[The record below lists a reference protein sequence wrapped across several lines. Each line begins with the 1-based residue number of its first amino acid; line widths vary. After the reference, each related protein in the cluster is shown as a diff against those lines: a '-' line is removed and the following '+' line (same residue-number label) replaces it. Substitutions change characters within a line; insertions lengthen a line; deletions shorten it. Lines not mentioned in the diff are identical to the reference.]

1 MVREIQIRSAL
12 TELKLINVFKKREI
26 LNNQTEVIKMKKI
39 TSILLSIIMIYSVC
53 FPITAFAAALPT
65 VGISSLSVKKNTVTV
80 KWKKKSKIMG
90 YQIQYSTDSK
100 FKKNKKSIKIKKAK
114 TTSKKISNLKE
125 SKKYY
130 FRIRTYKSSN
140 KKTRYSKW
148 SKVKSIKTP
157 KDTKSN
163 KDNIQK
169 ETHCTNN
176 NNHSIK
182 CGNMGKWF
190 TSKSDIDD
198 YWEEVVQKYSKQY
211 ENGEITWET
220 YCKKSPY
227 GYECWSCSYCGKWTG
242 NFKYR

>member
-1 MVREIQIRSAL
+1 
-12 TELKLINVFKKREI
+12 
-26 LNNQTEVIKMKKI
+26 MKKI

-65 VGISSLSVKKNTVTV
+65 VGISSLSVKENTVTV

-140 KKTRYSKW
+140 KKTRYSKC
-148 SKVKSIKTP
+148 SKVKSVKT
-157 KDTKSN
+157 
-163 KDNIQK
+163 QK
-169 ETHCTNN
+169 EAHCTNN
-176 NNHSIK
+176 GNHSIK

-198 YWEEVVQKYSKQY
+198 YWEEVVQTYSKQY

-227 GYECWSCSYCGKWTG
+227 GYECWSCGYCGKWTG
-242 NFKYR
+242 NFNYR

>member
-1 MVREIQIRSAL
+1 
-12 TELKLINVFKKREI
+12 
-26 LNNQTEVIKMKKI
+26 MKKI

-65 VGISSLSVKKNTVTV
+65 VGISSLSVKENTVTV

-114 TTSKKISNLKE
+114 TASKKISNLKE

-182 CGNMGKWF
+182 CGNIGMWFGSRREVDTYFSSVCNKWG
-190 TSKSDIDD
+190 T
-198 YWEEVVQKYSKQY
+198 KYKN
-211 ENGEITWET
+211 EEIT
-220 YCKKSPY
+220 
-227 GYECWSCSYCGKWTG
+227 
-242 NFKYR
+242 

>member
-1 MVREIQIRSAL
+1 
-12 TELKLINVFKKREI
+12 
-26 LNNQTEVIKMKKI
+26 MKKF

-65 VGISSLSVKKNTVTV
+65 VGISSLSVKENTVTV

-148 SKVKSIKTP
+148 SKVKSIKTQ

-176 NNHSIK
+176 GNHSIK
-182 CGNMGKWF
+182 CGNIGRWF
-190 TSKSDIDD
+190 NSRDEVDNYWVQVDND
-198 YWEEVVQKYSKQY
+198 YAKQY
-211 ENGEITWET
+211 LNGTITFEE
-220 YCKKSPY
+220 YNKKSPY

-242 NFKYR
+242 NFKYD

>member
-1 MVREIQIRSAL
+1 
-12 TELKLINVFKKREI
+12 
-26 LNNQTEVIKMKKI
+26 MKKI

-65 VGISSLSVKKNTVTV
+65 VGISSLSVKENTVTV

-148 SKVKSIKTP
+148 SKVKSVKT
-157 KDTKSN
+157 
-163 KDNIQK
+163 QK
-169 ETHCTNN
+169 EARCTNN
-176 NNHSIK
+176 NNHSMS
-182 CGNMGKWF
+182 CGNIGKWF
-190 TSKSDIDD
+190 NNK
-198 YWEEVVQKYSKQY
+198 EEIGEYRNNISNKYCQQY
-211 ENGEITWET
+211 ENGEITWEE
-220 YCKKSPY
+220 YMKKSPY
-227 GYECWSCSYCGKWTG
+227 GYECWSCGYCGKWTG

>member
-65 VGISSLSVKKNTVTV
+65 VGISSLSVKENTVTV
-80 KWKKKSKIMG
+80 KWKKKSKIKG

-148 SKVKSIKTP
+148 SKVKSVKT
-157 KDTKSN
+157 
-163 KDNIQK
+163 QK
-169 ETHCTNN
+169 EVHCTNN
-176 NNHSIK
+176 SNHSIK

-198 YWEEVVQKYSKQY
+198 YWEEVVQTYSKQY

>member
-1 MVREIQIRSAL
+1 
-12 TELKLINVFKKREI
+12 
-26 LNNQTEVIKMKKI
+26 MKKI

-65 VGISSLSVKKNTVTV
+65 VGISSLSVKENTVTV

-148 SKVKSIKTP
+148 SKVKSVKT
-157 KDTKSN
+157 
-163 KDNIQK
+163 QK
-169 ETHCTNN
+169 ENHCTNN

-182 CGNMGKWF
+182 CGNIGRWF
-190 TSKSDIDD
+190 NSRDEVDN
-198 YWEEVVQKYSKQY
+198 YWVQVDNNYAKQY
-211 ENGEITWET
+211 LDGTITFKEYGE
-220 YCKKSPY
+220 KSPY
-227 GYECWSCSYCGKWTG
+227 GYESWSCSYCGKWTG
-242 NFKYR
+242 NFKYN

>member
-1 MVREIQIRSAL
+1 MKRSIFIVITTIIL
-12 TELKLINVFKKREI
+12 LISIAFPTTV
-26 LNNQTEVIKMKKI
+26 LAASMPTTTI
-39 TSILLSIIMIYSVC
+39 TSVKSQSK
-53 FPITAFAAALPT
+53 AF
-65 VGISSLSVKKNTVTV
+65 TV
-80 KWKKKSKIMG
+80 KWKKKSGITG
-90 YQIQYSTDSK
+90 YQIQYSTNSK
-100 FKKNKKSIKIKKAK
+100 FKKGNKSIKIKNAK
-114 TTSKKISNLKE
+114 TISKKITKLKAA
-125 SKKYY
+125 KKYY
-130 FRIRTYKSSN
+130 VRIRTYKG
-140 KKTRYSKW
+140 KKYSKW

-157 KDTKSN
+157 KESKCT

-227 GYECWSCSYCGKWTG
+227 GYECWSCSYCNKWTG

>member
-65 VGISSLSVKKNTVTV
+65 VGISSLSVKENTVTV

-90 YQIQYSTDSK
+90 YQIQYSTYSK

-114 TTSKKISNLKE
+114 TASKKISNLKE

-182 CGNMGKWF
+182 CGNIGMWFGSRREVDTYFSSVCNKWG
-190 TSKSDIDD
+190 T
-198 YWEEVVQKYSKQY
+198 KYKN
-211 ENGEITWET
+211 EEITWEEYT
-220 YCKKSPY
+220 KNCPQ

-242 NFKYR
+242 NFKYN

>member
-1 MVREIQIRSAL
+1 
-12 TELKLINVFKKREI
+12 
-26 LNNQTEVIKMKKI
+26 MKKI

-65 VGISSLSVKKNTVTV
+65 VGISSLSVKENTVTV
-80 KWKKKSKIMG
+80 KWKNKSKIMG

-182 CGNMGKWF
+182 CGNIGMWFGSRREVDTYFSSVCNKWG
-190 TSKSDIDD
+190 T
-198 YWEEVVQKYSKQY
+198 KYKN
-211 ENGEITWET
+211 EEITWEEYT
-220 YCKKSPY
+220 KNCPQ

-242 NFKYR
+242 NFKYN